1 MRSTRL
7 PNYKDIIVSRDT
19 YKSRED
25 IENIVRAIYESI
37 PNTYVYTKE
46 GKQPVRLY
54 KYTIKEDA
62 ELTIRNLTSQIW
74 LDSKKV
80 DGVDVPVAMNPY
92 VSFSELARSSARSG
106 NIGTKEELW
115 KKFRTDPATSQ
126 VYMRFNSYMYRNGYS
141 AKGYWMNNVELDT
154 DHNITYATCELPAL
168 EQLKPLSKRSRRWKE
183 KVRFESLEIV
193 FDRSSGEFSANL
205 TL

>member
-7 PNYKDIIVSRDT
+7 PNYKDIIVSRDK

-25 IENIVRAIYESI
+25 IDNIVRAIYESI
-37 PNTYVYTKE
+37 PNTYIYTKK
-46 GKQPVRLY
+46 GKQSVRLY

-74 LDSKKV
+74 FDSKKV
-80 DGVDVPVAMNPY
+80 NGVDVPVEINPY
-92 VSFSELARSSARSG
+92 TAFSELARSTARSG

-141 AKGYWMNNVELDT
+141 AKGYWMNNVKLNT
-154 DHNITYATCELPAL
+154 DHNINYATCELPVL

-183 KVRFESLEIV
+183 KVRFESLEISL
-193 FDRSSGEFSANL
+193 DRSSGEISAYM